1 MMSALNDSEAAI
13 ISMNSFQE
21 SGIFVLLKKYFG
33 EKYLRYMQQ
42 VLIIIL
48 MLKSQY
54 YSSNKFRTKCIGL
67 LISILPQKLYFS
79 ELMPKKKIWDL
90 PPGKEN
96 TLKI

>member
-1 MMSALNDSEAAI
+1 
-13 ISMNSFQE
+13 
-21 SGIFVLLKKYFG
+21 
-33 EKYLRYMQQ
+33 MQQ

-79 ELMPKKKIWDL
+79 ELMPKKKICDL

-96 TLKI
+96 TLKNLTLK